1 MPEVTISHQFFCP
14 CPPGLEQVLAQE
26 IEAIAQRPGVKQL
39 NCSIKLLDVLPSGVQ
54 FSGSLNA
61 CWAVNLYSRIANR
74 VLLQVQ
80 QGSYTNEQDIYNLA
94 SIIAWEQF
102 FSTHHTFR
110 VKLNAHHSPLTSL
123 HFAGLRIKDAV
134 CDRFRQRYQVRPN
147 TDTKQPDMC
156 VYAYLHK
163 QQITLYLDTSGEALF
178 KRGWRSDKGYAPIK
192 ENLAAGILYL
202 TAWHP
207 EQPLFDPMCG
217 SGTFL
222 IEAAHIALDK
232 PPGHMRSF
240 AFEKML
246 NLNQKDWRAFRQ
258 QALDQVNTPTQL
270 KIAGSDISG
279 DMVALTQTNWQRAQL
294 PGTIAIKQID
304 ANAIQ
309 PPFDIPGMMI
319 LNPPYGERISLRGQN
334 KSHQS
339 LIKHIPDQDSAIE
352 DIFASAFARQLKHY
366 FAGWQVYIFSGDLKL
381 PQRMRLKESQRTPL
395 FNGAIECRLFRFQM
409 VAGSARQKKS
419 TNSLAE
425 G

>member
-1 MPEVTISHQFFCP
+1 M
-14 CPPGLEQVLAQE
+14 LAQE
-26 IEAIAQRPGVKQL
+26 IAAIAQRPGVKQL

-94 SIIAWEQF
+94 SSIAWEQF

-110 VKLNAHHSPLTSL
+110 VKLNAHHSPLSSL

-134 CDRFRQRYQVRPN
+134 CDRFRERYQVRPSI
-147 TDTKQPDMC
+147 DTTQPDMSI
-156 VYAYLHK
+156 YAYLYK

-178 KRGWRSDKGYAPIK
+178 KRGWRSDKGHAPIK

-202 TAWHP
+202 TAWQA

-246 NLNQKDWRAFRQ
+246 NIKQKDWRTFRQ
-258 QALDQVNTPTQL
+258 QALDQVNTTIQF

-279 DMVALTQTNWQRAQL
+279 DMVALAQANWQRAQL
-294 PGTIAIKQID
+294 PGTIAVKQID

-309 PPFDIPGMMI
+309 PPFDTPGMMI

-334 KSHQS
+334 KSQQS
-339 LIKHIPDQDSAIE
+339 LIKHTFDQDLSVE
-352 DIFASAFARQLKHY
+352 DIFASAFATQLKHY

-419 TNSLAE
+419 QPTA
-425 G
+425 

>member
-1 MPEVTISHQFFCP
+1 MPEVTISHLFFCP

-26 IEAIAQRPGVKQL
+26 IAAIAQRPGVKQL
-39 NCSIKLLDVLPSGVQ
+39 NCSIKVLSVLPSGVQ
-54 FSGSLNA
+54 FSGTLNA

-74 VLLQVQ
+74 VLLQIQ
-80 QGSYTNEQDIYNLA
+80 QASYTNEQAIYDLA
-94 SIIAWEQF
+94 SNIAWEQF
-102 FSTHHTFR
+102 FGTHHTFR
-110 VKLNAHHSPLTSL
+110 VKLNAHHSSLTSL

-134 CDRFRQRYQVRPN
+134 CDRFRQRCQARPN
-147 TDTKQPDMC
+147 IDIAQPDMRI
-156 VYAYLHK
+156 YAYLYK

-178 KRGWRSDKGYAPIK
+178 KRGWRSDKGHAPIK

-202 TAWHP
+202 TAWQA

-222 IEAAHIALDK
+222 IEAAHMALDK
-232 PPGHMRSF
+232 PPGHMRAF

-246 NLNQKDWRAFRQ
+246 NLSQKDWQVFRK
-258 QALDQVNTPTQL
+258 QALDQVNATIQL

-279 DMVALTQTNWQRAQL
+279 DMVVLTQANWQRARL
-294 PGTIAIKQID
+294 PGTISVKQVD

-309 PPFDIPGMMI
+309 PPFDTPGMMV

-334 KSHQS
+334 KSSQS
-339 LIKHIPDQDSAIE
+339 LIKHTFDQDAPVE
-352 DIFASAFARQLKHY
+352 DAFASAFAKQLKQY

-409 VAGSARQKKS
+409 VAGSARQKKI
-419 TNSLAE
+419 NQQL